1 MASQVKLQRMKIAEV
16 RAILPPEFGDARGAF
31 SETYSRRTFTE
42 LGVACEF
49 VQDNQSLSSTKGT
62 IRGLHFQIPPAA
74 QTKLIRVLRGSVL
87 DVAVDL
93 RHGSPTFGHHVAQML
108 SEQNRVQFLVP
119 EGFAH
124 GFCTLEDDT
133 IVLYKVSS
141 YYSPSHERGLR
152 WNDPALGID
161 WGIAGD
167 AALLAARDRDF
178 PILRELPSF
187 FTYPNDGAEKK

>member
-1 MASQVKLQRMKIAEV
+1 MKIPEV
-16 RAILPPEFGDARGAF
+16 RAILPPELGDARGAF

-49 VQDNQSLSSTKGT
+49 VQDNHSFSSTKGT
-62 IRGLHFQIPPAA
+62 IRGLHFQIPPTA

-93 RHGSPTFGHHVAQML
+93 RHGSPSFGHHVAQIL

-152 WNDPALGID
+152 WNDPALAID

-178 PILRELPSF
+178 PVLRELPPYFS
-187 FTYPNDGAEKK
+187 YPADVAEKR